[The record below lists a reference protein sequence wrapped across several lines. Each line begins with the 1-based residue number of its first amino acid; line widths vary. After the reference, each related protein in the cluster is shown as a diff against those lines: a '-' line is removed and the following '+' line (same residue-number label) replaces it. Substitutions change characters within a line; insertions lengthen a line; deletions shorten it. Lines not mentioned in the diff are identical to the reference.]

1 MHKVFIETLS
11 LSIMKS
17 MVLILLLALQVFA
30 PQFNRAA
37 INTVDDTHLLDTADL
52 DNDGIQEILLWSS
65 KNEIICYRCTDI
77 DSPRWTVQ
85 LPNPV
90 VTGAAEDVDGDGSAE
105 IYVLLEIGKTTVYQ
119 YRLVYIAPD
128 GTIIWRKL
136 IETKTKVTGDMKF
149 HFINMDGKEGKEI
162 VIASRVLVQRGLER
176 MTFEWDRLVIG
187 TALVKKT
194 PYFLV
199 YVPAESV
206 YELYAFN
213 PEIHS
218 FTEDTALWRGPMC
231 AVNTPWEDV
240 ACELFYNSG
249 LCSCYENWTVS
260 PPSHVVKS
268 VKVQTDITGDG
279 TAAVYWTDTYI
290 QLIEPH
296 TTVWTWE
303 SPDPIKQVYLIDIAE
318 DIHPE
323 IVVLTSARGTHVP
336 SCYFLESNGT
346 AYSYALNL
354 HGDHPVVH
362 FSDLDGDTDTDILTV
377 DSTWR
382 GTSIAIYTNTEA
394 SGELDHLNSS
404 RSLELVDPS
413 SVRTAF
419 WRFYAKYNIL
429 ILILVVI
436 LVGGVA
442 IVNKERII
450 RLQKQDSS

>member
-1 MHKVFIETLS
+1 
-11 LSIMKS
+11 MKS
-17 MVLILLLALQVFA
+17 MALIVLLALQVAA

-37 INTVDDTHLLDTADL
+37 INTVDDAHLLDTADL
-52 DNDGIQEILLWSS
+52 DNDGIQEILFWNS
-65 KNEIICYRCTDI
+65 KNEIICYHCTDI
-77 DSPRWTVQ
+77 DSPYWTVQ

-90 VTGAAEDVDGDGSAE
+90 VTGAAEDLDGDGSAE

-136 IETKTKVTGDMKF
+136 IETKTKVTGDIKF
-149 HFINMDGKEGKEI
+149 HFINMDGKGGKEI
-162 VIASRVLVQRGLER
+162 VIATRVLVQEGLER
-176 MTFEWDRLVIG
+176 MTFEWDRIVIE
-187 TALVKKT
+187 TALVENT

-199 YVPAESV
+199 YVPTDSV
-206 YELYAFN
+206 YELYAFE
-213 PEIHS
+213 PEMHA
-218 FTEDTALWRGPMC
+218 FTEDTALWRGSLC

-240 ACELFYNSG
+240 VCKLFYNSE

-268 VKVQTDITGDG
+268 VKVQTDITGD

-290 QLIEPH
+290 QLIESH

-303 SPDPIKQVYLIDIAE
+303 SPDPIKQVYLMDITG
-318 DIHPE
+318 DMHPE
-323 IVVLTSARGTHVP
+323 IVVITSARGSHVP
-336 SCYFLESNGT
+336 SCYILDSTGT

-362 FSDLDGDTDTDILTV
+362 FSDLDTDTDIDILTV

-382 GTSIAIYTNTEA
+382 GTSIKIYTNIEA
-394 SGELDHLNSS
+394 SGELDHLDSS
-404 RSLELVDPS
+404 TSLELVDPS
-413 SVRTAF
+413 SVHTAF
-419 WRFYAKYNIL
+419 WRFYAKYKIL

-436 LVGGVA
+436 LVGGAV
-442 IVNKERII
+442 IIKKDRII
-450 RLQKQDSS
+450 RPQKQDSS